1 MGGNFGDSAAKEPG
15 SILIEDSGVNNVR
28 AHRGTTGTLDDAG
41 EAPGGSSSGNFL
53 QTEQVNHLKD
63 AIIKEDTMAP
73 KSETVPGIAPSTSET
88 PDDVKPVTQN
98 KVNLKHPIGEAAGES
113 GPKPKRQKT
122 DHDNASINAA
132 NSNPNLDEENGAS
145 PPVQQRALEQNSE
158 PEGVAIQSPSQILNQ
173 GNGQSPSVQ
182 KSMKNQMGKI
192 IFRPIANHTR
202 LMMATPTHD

>member
-98 KVNLKHPIGEAAGES
+98 KVNLKHPIGEAAGERLCYLS
-113 GPKPKRQKT
+113 EARTLECPQVEVLLSCTGSHQLSA
-122 DHDNASINAA
+122 D
-132 NSNPNLDEENGAS
+132 LVNGDLVLWRLSTAIMS
-145 PPVQQRALEQNSE
+145 RYPVISAD
-158 PEGVAIQSPSQILNQ
+158 
-173 GNGQSPSVQ
+173 
-182 KSMKNQMGKI
+182 
-192 IFRPIANHTR
+192 T
-202 LMMATPTHD
+202 